1 MHNEL
6 KKVSKSLVESVMSVM
21 NEAKQEHP
29 IGATVYFKN
38 KKTYGEDGK
47 YPATP
52 SSGTIKKRN
61 EDGEH
66 LHIDA
71 GSYHDPKGG
80 GYNRRLMLKL
90 HKNDVSRSYGDSW
103 SAKEKNNK

>member
-6 KKVSKSLVESVMSVM
+6 KKVTKSLVESVMSVM

-29 IGATVYFKN
+29 IGSIIYFKN
-38 KKTYGEDGK
+38 KKTYGEDSK

-52 SSGTIKKRN
+52 SSGIIKKR
-61 EDGEH
+61 DGEH

-71 GSYHDPKGG
+71 GSYPDPKG

-90 HKNDVSRSYGDSW
+90 HKNDVSKSYADSW